1 MMKSKLALFSL
12 ILGIFFL
19 VHLSGVVSG
28 FCEAEEMRTTLGE
41 VVQEA
46 KENNPEIL
54 AAKESWLA
62 ARSTIWQARTWPD
75 PQFGIMWEDI
85 PRGEYSLG
93 EANMRTYSISQKIP
107 FPGKMTLKGKV
118 AKRSTQV
125 AYQMYKTKEIKII
138 AEVKKAYFQL
148 FFIHKSIEI
157 NQRNKDLLKKFARI
171 AETKYAVGKAPQHDV
186 LQAQVELSLLTD
198 ELITLKQE
206 KDTAEAKLNTLL
218 NRPALSP
225 LGKPEEWEAAP
236 LKLKYEE
243 LEKLALE
250 NRPELKGMD
259 YALARSKTALNLARA
274 DFLPDF
280 TFTYRWSEMPPG
292 TDWDKWD
299 ALLMMDIPLWFWKQS
314 YGMSEAK
321 AERNRAEAGYQAMKN
336 TVLFQVQDA
345 LVRVDSSW
353 RRASLFRTSILPQA
367 EQTMRAA
374 AIAYE
379 TEKVDFLTL
388 IRSQKMYQDAELKY
402 YDSLMKYG
410 QNLAELEL
418 VVGMNLG
425 E

>member
-1 MMKSKLALFSL
+1 MVKL
-12 ILGIFFL
+12 ILRLQFCILCIFL
-19 VHLSGVVSG
+19 YPLHLG
-28 FCEAEEMRTTLGE
+28 AEEGKVTLDE
-41 VVQEA
+41 VIREA
-46 KENNPEIL
+46 KEKNPEIL
-54 AAKESWLA
+54 EAKEKWLA

-85 PRGEYSLG
+85 PRGEFSLG
-93 EANMRTYSISQKIP
+93 EASMRMYSISQKIP
-107 FPGKMTLKGKV
+107 FPGKLTFKGRV
-118 AKRSTQV
+118 AKRSAEM
-125 AYQMYKTKEIKII
+125 AYQMYKAKEIEII
-138 AEVKKAYFQL
+138 AKVKKAYFQL
-148 FFIHKSIEI
+148 FFVHRSIEI
-157 NQRNKDLLKKFARI
+157 NQRNKELLRKFAKI
-171 AETKYAVGKAPQHDV
+171 AEIKYAVGKAPQHDV
-186 LQAQVELSLLTD
+186 LKAQVELSLLTD

-218 NRPALSP
+218 NRPAFSP
-225 LGKPEEWEAAP
+225 LGKPEEWEATP
-236 LKLKYEE
+236 LKLKYGE

-259 YALARSKTALNLARA
+259 YAVERSKSAFNLART

-299 ALLMMDIPLWFWKQS
+299 AMLMMDIPLWFWKQS

-321 AERNRAEAGYQAMKN
+321 AEKNRAEAGYQAMKN
-336 TVLFQVQDA
+336 MVLFQVQDA

-353 RRASLFRTSILPQA
+353 RRVNLFSTSILPQA

-388 IRSQKMYQDAELKY
+388 IRSQKMYQDAELKHY
-402 YDSLMKYG
+402 NSLMKYG
-410 QNLAELEL
+410 QNLAELEGIVGIDL
-418 VVGMNLG
+418 V

>member
-1 MMKSKLALFSL
+1 MKVRIGHIA
-12 ILGIFFL
+12 IIFIM
-19 VHLSGVVSG
+19 VIVSSVVVIN
-28 FCEAEEMRTTLGE
+28 FCEAEETRITLNE
-41 VVQEA
+41 VIREA
-46 KENNPEIL
+46 KEKNPEIL
-54 AAKESWLA
+54 EAKERWLA
-62 ARSTIWQARTWPD
+62 TKSKIWQARTWPD
-75 PQFGIMWEDI
+75 PQFGIMWENI

-93 EANMRTYSISQKIP
+93 DANMRTYSLSQKIP
-107 FPGKMTLKGKV
+107 FPGKMTLKGRV
-118 AKRSTQV
+118 ANRSAQM
-125 AYQMYKTKEIKII
+125 AYQMYKTKEI
-138 AEVKKAYFQL
+138 EVITKVKGAYFQL

-157 NQRNKDLLKKFARI
+157 NQRNKGLFQQFAKI

-186 LQAQVELSLLTD
+186 LKAQVELSLLTD
-198 ELITLKQE
+198 ELIALEQE
-206 KDTAEAKLNTLL
+206 KDAAEARLNALL

-225 LGKPEEWEAAP
+225 LGEPEEWEATP

-259 YALARSKTALNLARA
+259 YAVERSKTALNLARA
-274 DFLPDF
+274 ELLPDF
-280 TFTYRWSEMPPG
+280 TITYRWSEMPPG
-292 TDWDKWD
+292 TDWDRWD
-299 ALLMMDIPLWFWKQS
+299 AMLMMDIPLWFWKQS
-314 YGMSEAK
+314 YGMSEAR
-321 AERNRAEAGYQAMKN
+321 AEKSRAEAGYQAMKN
-336 TVLFQVQDA
+336 MVLFQVQDA

-353 RRASLFRTSILPQA
+353 RRANLFKASIIPQT

-402 YDSLMKYG
+402 YNSLMKYG

-418 VVGMNLG
+418 VVGINLG